1 MHFLGLLPMIDPP
14 RFDTAVTVRRLMDA
28 GVEVTLGRALK
39 RYRRQSSHPSPRNH
53 LGAPAHTLLKRG
65 R

>member
-28 GVEVTLGRALK
+28 GVEVTLGGALGGVLSLEIDLEA
-39 RYRRQSSHPSPRNH
+39 RTWA
-53 LGAPAHTLLKRG
+53 LELT
-65 R
+65 